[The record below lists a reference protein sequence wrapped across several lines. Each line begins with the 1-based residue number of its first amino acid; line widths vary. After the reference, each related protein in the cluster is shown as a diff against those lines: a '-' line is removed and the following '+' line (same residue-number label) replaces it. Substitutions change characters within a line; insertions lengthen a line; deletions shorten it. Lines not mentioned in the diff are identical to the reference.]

1 MGVRRGG
8 GRDYLLAYIIV
19 PRELPRV
26 KDLHVVS
33 KAHNARD
40 VNLCI
45 NVHLICKQLICSMC
59 ASASN
64 LRRQISYRKKE
75 TMTGKNMEERS
86 TNVFNVH
93 IHV

>member
-8 GRDYLLAYIIV
+8 DGDLLAYIMV

-40 VNLCI
+40 VNLCM
-45 NVHLICKQLICSMC
+45 NVHLI
-59 ASASN
+59 
-64 LRRQISYRKKE
+64 Y
-75 TMTGKNMEERS
+75 
-86 TNVFNVH
+86 
-93 IHV
+93 